1 MSRFDQLDEQAQQ
14 EWQARVA
21 QKRLAL
27 SASVEETLQDS
38 SLAIE
43 EEFEEEEEEE
53 QMTSS
58 AKDTHNTTL
67 IPPRLSLQSKQLPL
81 MHAQS
86 TSRSTKLPSTPT
98 TDEDHEPIS
107 VDNIHTLAR
116 LTRQLAVVDGTISAA
131 SIPYDAQSMPKIE
144 SVSSAQPITHTA
156 QLPVTPRSQAVSA
169 FPVIPPSRPPELPPM
184 TPDTQHSLKRTT
196 KVRLQV
202 VPKPDLVERT
212 VEGASSLY
220 DTPTNPSLPAIKPVE
235 KDTETMEQVSLVG
248 SGAFES
254 GQSEVAVAN
263 TSITSAS
270 VVVVVLIGD
279 PGPVV
284 AQYISL
290 QPGIGFTVHL
300 SAPTKNVTPFN
311 YKIL

>member
-1 MSRFDQLDEQAQQ
+1 MSRFDELGEQAQQ

-38 SLAIE
+38 SFAIE
-43 EEFEEEEEEE
+43 EEFDEEEEE

-67 IPPRLSLQSKQLPL
+67 IPPRLSLQSKQLSV
-81 MHAQS
+81 MYAQS
-86 TSRSTKLPSTPT
+86 TSRSTKLPSPPT
-98 TDEDHEPIS
+98 TDEEHEPIS

-184 TPDTQHSLKRTT
+184 TPDTQHSLKRST

-212 VEGASSLY
+212 LEGASSLC

-235 KDTETMEQVSLVG
+235 KHTETMEQVSLVG
-248 SGAFES
+248 SGTFER
-254 GQSEVAVAN
+254 GQSEIAVAN
-263 TSITSAS
+263 TCITSAS

-279 PGPVV
+279 PGPMVV
-284 AQYISL
+284 QYISL
-290 QPGIGFTVHL
+290 QPGVGFTVHL

>member
-1 MSRFDQLDEQAQQ
+1 MSRFDELDEQVQQ
-14 EWQARVA
+14 EWQARVI

-38 SLAIE
+38 SFAIE
-43 EEFEEEEEEE
+43 EEFDEGEEEE
-53 QMTSS
+53 QMTAS

-67 IPPRLSLQSKQLPL
+67 IPPRLSLQSRQLPV
-81 MHAQS
+81 MHTRS
-86 TSRSTKLPSTPT
+86 TSGTPKLLSTPT
-98 TDEDHEPIS
+98 GEGPEPLS

-116 LTRQLAVVDGTISAA
+116 LTRQLAVVDGTLSAT
-131 SIPYDAQSMPKIE
+131 SIPYDDQSMPKIE
-144 SVSSAQPITHTA
+144 SVTSAQPMTHTA
-156 QLPVTPRSQAVSA
+156 QLPVTPRSQAIPA
-169 FPVIPPSRPPELPPM
+169 FPVIPPSRPPELPQV

-202 VPKPDLVERT
+202 VPKPDLVERS
-212 VEGASSLY
+212 VGGASSLY
-220 DTPTNPSLPAIKPVE
+220 DTPTNPRLPAIESVE
-235 KDTETMEQVSLVG
+235 KHTETMAQVSVAG
-248 SGAFES
+248 SGTFES
-254 GQSEVAVAN
+254 GQSEVAIAN
-263 TSITSAS
+263 AGITSAS

-284 AQYISL
+284 VQYISL

-300 SAPTKNVTPFN
+300 SAPTKKVTPFN